1 MWIGGYT
8 ARSSVTSSALL
19 LEVEEESAEAD
30 VKEFDAM
37 WWEIRQELDGYLQ
50 ASQEYVT
57 ATQTAAGMLR
67 DYSAM
72 CTSGF
77 AELKRAYTLS
87 ARAETRAHK
96 ILKSAWAAVSTG
108 IGEMASKVVDGAIL
122 DHLALHD
129 LRSLNPKQMLSTLN
143 GTDEFCFGDVEAA
156 FVLVESATKAA
167 LKDGVFGQTHRQ
179 LMVLFEEPCHK
190 TFLVPLQSGPATF
203 YCYQMFS
210 GSIGIFWVSQLRTP
224 RDHRIAMPCWICIPV
239 TSNSVTSIGMPERF
253 DVLKLEMQW
262 LVLERCSP
270 DQNTFLDLG
279 LPFSWFFVSGF

>member
-1 MWIGGYT
+1 M
-8 ARSSVTSSALL
+8 TSSALL
-19 LEVEEESAEAD
+19 LEVEEETAEAD

-87 ARAETRAHK
+87 ARAEKRAHK

-108 IGEMASKVVDGAIL
+108 VGEMASKVVDGAIL

-129 LRSLNPKQMLSTLN
+129 LRSLNPKQMLSAMN
-143 GTDEFCFGDVEAA
+143 GTESKFCFGDHEAA
-156 FVLVESATKAA
+156 FLLVESAAKAA
-167 LKDGVFGQTHRQ
+167 MQKGVFGQTHRQ
-179 LMVLFEEPCHK
+179 LMVLFEEPCHCACCCARCC
-190 TFLVPLQSGPATF
+190 LVRMSVLSNILSWISWELGT
-203 YCYQMFS
+203 
-210 GSIGIFWVSQLRTP
+210 
-224 RDHRIAMPCWICIPV
+224 IALLDMYP
-239 TSNSVTSIGMPERF
+239 SNR
-253 DVLKLEMQW
+253 
-262 LVLERCSP
+262 
-270 DQNTFLDLG
+270 
-279 LPFSWFFVSGF
+279 